1 MSNVGQP
8 ERKAQNRLV
17 KLFQDQLDYTYLG
30 DWQDRQDNSHVEE
43 QYLRAYLTERGYD
56 DIVISRAIHELKTRA
71 TVGGA
76 RKLYEANRDV
86 YELLRY
92 GAKVKRE
99 AGDQYETVHLIDWD
113 NAKKNHFAI
122 AEEVSIKG
130 PHNKRPDVVLYV
142 NGIAL
147 GVIELKRS
155 KTSAS
160 EGIRQNIGN
169 QNEHFIRPFFSTVQ
183 YLFAGNDV
191 DGLRY
196 GVIQTPEKY
205 WLTWKEPS
213 PVEEPLDR
221 GLIQMCNK
229 ERFLEL
235 IHDFIVF
242 DAGVKK
248 APRHNQFFGVKA
260 AQERIAKREGGII
273 WHTQG
278 SGKSLTMVW
287 LAKWIHENQENA
299 RVLVITDRTELDEQI
314 ESVFGGVDESIYRTT
329 SGADLIGKLN
339 SHNPWLICSLVHK
352 FRGGDDDKD
361 LDEASD
367 DFIAQLNK
375 TLPPDFSAKGNIFV
389 FVDEA
394 HRTQSGK
401 MHAAMKDL
409 LPGAMFIGFT
419 GTPLLKTDKA
429 TTIATFGTYI
439 HTYKF
444 DEAVEDG
451 VVLDLRYE
459 ARDVEQDLSSAAAID
474 KWFDAKTKALTDLT
488 KATLKRRWGT
498 MQRVFSSEGR
508 TKQIVQDILLDMET
522 KPRLMDGRGNA
533 ILVSDSIYQACRFYD
548 LFVQY
553 GFKDKVAIVTSY
565 VPSASEISK
574 EDAGDGKTE
583 KIRQYEIYRQMLS
596 DFFGVPA
603 DDAVAR
609 IDDFEKEVKRR
620 FVEEPGQMRLLIVV
634 DKLLT
639 GFDAPDATFL
649 YIDKKMQDHGLF
661 QAICRVNRLGSD
673 DKEYGYIVDY
683 RDLFKSLE
691 GAISDYTSDA
701 FEGYDD
707 EDIEGLLKNRLED
720 ARKDLDEALEFLR
733 LLCEPVA
740 PPKGTLQY
748 QHYFCAKDAGDA
760 EQLKANEPLRVE
772 LYKGVASLVR
782 AYTTIANE
790 MAAAGY
796 SDADAASIKDEAK
809 HYADVRD
816 EVKLGANENVDL
828 KQFEAGMRAL
838 LDNYIQAKPPEM
850 VATFEEKGL
859 VQLIVDQGEGA
870 LGDLP
875 DGIKKDKDAV
885 AETIINNVRK
895 TIVDEQAMNPKYYD
909 KMSELLSALILQRK
923 QDAIDYKAYLEG
935 LLNIAKQV
943 GMGESDDATYPEWVK
958 DGAQRA
964 LIDSGLSSDV
974 ASVLDETVRR
984 ERLHD
989 WVGNKMKERA
999 LAKAIRA
1006 ALPAEVDDHEFEK
1019 LFNLI
1024 KARHEYQ

>member
-1 MSNVGQP
+1 MSEVGQP
-8 ERKAQNRLV
+8 ERKTQIRVV
-17 KLFQDQLDYTYLG
+17 KLLQKQLGYDYRG
-30 DWQDRQDNSHVEE
+30 DWQDRVGNSHVEE
-43 QYLRAYLTERGYD
+43 ELLRAYLDERGYD
-56 DIVISRAIHELKTRA
+56 DVLVKRAIHELKTRA

-76 RKLYEANRDV
+76 RKLYEANREV

-113 NAKKNHFAI
+113 NPEKNHFAV

-130 PHNKRPDVVLYV
+130 AHNKRPDVVLYV

-155 KTSAS
+155 KVSAS

-169 QNEHFIRPFFSTVQ
+169 QDEHFIRPFFSTVQ
-183 YLFAGNDV
+183 FVFAGNDV
-191 DGLRY
+191 EGLRY

-205 WLTWKEPS
+205 WLSWKEPS
-213 PVEEPLDR
+213 EIEEPLDR
-221 GLIQMCNK
+221 ALLQMCSK
-229 ERFLEL
+229 ERLLEL

-242 DAGVKK
+242 DAGIKK
-248 APRHNQFFGVKA
+248 APRHNQFFGIKA

-278 SGKSLTMVW
+278 SGKSLIMVW
-287 LAKWIHENQENA
+287 LAKWIHENQHNA
-299 RVLVITDRTELDEQI
+299 RVIVITDRTELDEQI
-314 ESVFGGVDESIYRTT
+314 ESVFGGVDESIYRATG
-329 SGADLIGKLN
+329 GADLIGKLN

-352 FRGGDDDKD
+352 FRGGDDEKE

-367 DFIAQLNK
+367 DFIAQLHK

-401 MHAAMKDL
+401 MHAAMKSL
-409 LPGAMFIGFT
+409 LPDAMFIGFT

-429 TTIATFGTYI
+429 TSIATFGTYI

-459 ARDVEQDLSSAAAID
+459 ARDVEQDLSSPTKVD
-474 KWFDAKTKALTDLT
+474 QWFEAKTKALTDLT
-488 KATLKRRWGT
+488 KATLKKRWGT
-498 MQRVFSSEGR
+498 MQKVFSSEGR
-508 TKQIVQDILLDMET
+508 TKQIVQDILMDMET

-548 LFVQY
+548 LFVQA

-583 KIRQYEIYRQMLS
+583 KIRQYEIYRQMLA

-609 IDDFEKEVKRR
+609 VDEFEKEVKRR

-649 YIDKKMQDHGLF
+649 YIDKAMHDHGLF
-661 QAICRVNRLGSD
+661 QAICRVNRLGGD

-691 GAISDYTSDA
+691 GAITDYTSDA
-701 FEGYDD
+701 FEGYDE
-707 EDIEGLLKNRLED
+707 EDIEGLLKDRLVD
-720 ARKDLDEALEFLR
+720 GRKDLDEALEFLR

-740 PPKGTLQY
+740 APKQTLQY
-748 QHYFCAKDAGDA
+748 QHYFCAKEAGNA

-772 LYKGVASLVR
+772 LYKGVSSLVR

-790 MAAAGY
+790 MAEAGY
-796 SDADAASIKDEAK
+796 SDAEAASIKAEVK
-809 HYADVRD
+809 HFADVRD

-838 LDNYIQAKPPEM
+838 LDTYIQAQPPEI

-859 VQLIVDQGEGA
+859 VQLIVERGEDA
-870 LGDLP
+870 LNNLP

-909 KMSELLSALILQRK
+909 KMSELLSALIQQRK
-923 QDAIDYKAYLEG
+923 QQAIEYKTFLQG
-935 LLNIAKQV
+935 LLDLAKKV
-943 GMGESDDATYPEWVK
+943 GTGESDDVTYDNWVK

-964 LIDSGLSSDV
+964 LVDSGLPSDLAELV
-974 ASVLDETVRR
+974 DETVRR

-999 LAKAIRA
+999 LAKAIRSV
-1006 ALPAEVDDHEFEK
+1006 LPPDFSAQEFEK

-1024 KARHEYQ
+1024 KARHEYE